1 VSTVPNDLQDPG
13 LEMQGHSGQ
22 WEHRQSR
29 FDRDGG
35 KIGAEDAQTPES
47 IQSDMATKR
56 TPGMCYKTMLGKF

>member
-1 VSTVPNDLQDPG
+1 MSTVLDDLQDPG

-22 WEHRQSR
+22 WEHRQPR

-35 KIGAEDAQTPES
+35 ETGAEKEQAPES
-47 IQSDMATKR
+47 IQGDVAAEM